1 MLSATGLD
9 SSSIIVLE
17 TRFELVELVN
27 SSVAVLKVSST
38 IMLEVV
44 SGGGDIVVNVGPGF
58 HVRLIS
64 IVQIR
69 EACRQVDDLGMEED
83 SPVQG

>member
-1 MLSATGLD
+1 
-9 SSSIIVLE
+9 
-17 TRFELVELVN
+17 
-27 SSVAVLKVSST
+27 
-38 IMLEVV
+38 MLEVV